1 MGGLFLLVFV
11 SPRITYLTPFP
22 ENIYKDQCHKS
33 EHLSALAKSIN
44 TATLQ
49 DSNFERQPF
58 NIVTRTHY
66 CGHIKFGQSLYLVL
80 LGSVSLSLLFAQTC
94 TVWSSWFDAFLD
106 HHLNAYEN
114 AVPWILWVR

>member
-22 ENIYKDQCHKS
+22 ENIYKLGSMPQVT
-33 EHLSALAKSIN
+33 ALSIN

-58 NIVTRTHY
+58 NVVTRLIIVDT
-66 CGHIKFGQSLYLVL
+66 
-80 LGSVSLSLLFAQTC
+80 LSLDNHC
-94 TVWSSWFDAFLD
+94 
-106 HHLNAYEN
+106 
-114 AVPWILWVR
+114 ILCSLAPLVCPYCLPKPVQSGHPGLMHS